1 MGRKVSIGVVG
12 SGGGLGTIVAGG
24 TGNTLTTAVTN
35 QNLVIDPN
43 GTGITQIVGATQLN
57 AQSELRLADADSSN
71 YIALKAAGTIA
82 SNYTLTW
89 PAATAAANGYVLATQ
104 TDGTLSWIS
113 LSSAGV
119 AVTDPGS
126 SATVH
131 YPIFATNSG
140 SVYTTG
146 QVTAMNNRS
155 NLAFVPSTGELTA
168 TAYLG
173 ANVYGSAANS
183 GTLTLG
189 GTTSATKATASVL
202 MTDAVA
208 SSSTTTGTLVVTG
221 GVGVSGKLNAAEIGV
236 TSTLVFPLTEVAQ
249 STNYTLALTDSN
261 KAVTMNSGSATTV
274 TVPPNST
281 VAFPTGAIVY
291 VSRIGAGTV
300 TLAAGAGV
308 TLTKTG
314 NLGANETILLR
325 KRDTNTWIVDDSSY
339 PLTAS
344 GGTTTSPTGYTL
356 HQFTT
361 AGSATL
367 TVS

>member
-35 QNLVIDPN
+35 QNLIIDPN

-89 PAATAAANGYVLATQ
+89 PAATAAANGYVLSTQ

-146 QVTAMNNRS
+146 QVTAMNNRA
-155 NLAFVPSTGELTA
+155 NLAFVPSTGILTA
-168 TAYLG
+168 TGYVG
-173 ANVYGSAANS
+173 ATHDGSTSNS
-183 GTLTLG
+183 GTLTLR
-189 GTTSATKATASVL
+189 GTSSATKATASVL
-202 MTDAVA
+202 MSDGVA
-208 SSSTTTGTLVVTG
+208 SSTTATGTLVVTG
-221 GVGVSGKLNAAEIGV
+221 GVGVSGQLTAATIVETSSIAFKENVNPIENALDLILQLVGV
-236 TSTLVFPLTEVAQ
+236 TYDRKDHDRHEAGLIAEDVYKIVPNLVSLDENGNPYGIQ
-249 STNYTLALTDSN
+249 YTKITAYLIESIKSL
-261 KAVTMNSGSATTV
+261 KQE
-274 TVPPNST
+274 
-281 VAFPTGAIVY
+281 I
-291 VSRIGAGTV
+291 
-300 TLAAGAGV
+300 
-308 TLTKTG
+308 
-314 NLGANETILLR
+314 NEL
-325 KRDTNTWIVDDSSY
+325 KR
-339 PLTAS
+339 
-344 GGTTTSPTGYTL
+344 
-356 HQFTT
+356 
-361 AGSATL
+361 
-367 TVS
+367 

>member
-35 QNLVIDPN
+35 QNLIIDPN

-89 PAATAAANGYVLATQ
+89 PAATAAANGYVLSTQ

-155 NLAFVPSTGELTA
+155 NLAFVPSTGILTA
-168 TAYLG
+168 TGYVG
-173 ANVYGSAANS
+173 ATHDGSTANS
-183 GTLTLG
+183 GTLTLR
-189 GTTSATKATASVL
+189 GTSSATKATASVL
-202 MTDAVA
+202 MSDGVA
-208 SSSTTTGTLVVTG
+208 SSTTATGTLVVTG
-221 GVGVSGKLNAAEIGV
+221 GVGVSGQLTAATIVETSSIAFKENVNPIENALDLILQLVGV
-236 TSTLVFPLTEVAQ
+236 TYDRKDHDRHEAGLIAEDVYKIVPNLVSLDENGNPYGIQ
-249 STNYTLALTDSN
+249 YTKITAYLIESIKSL
-261 KAVTMNSGSATTV
+261 KQE
-274 TVPPNST
+274 
-281 VAFPTGAIVY
+281 I
-291 VSRIGAGTV
+291 
-300 TLAAGAGV
+300 
-308 TLTKTG
+308 
-314 NLGANETILLR
+314 NEL
-325 KRDTNTWIVDDSSY
+325 KR
-339 PLTAS
+339 
-344 GGTTTSPTGYTL
+344 
-356 HQFTT
+356 
-361 AGSATL
+361 
-367 TVS
+367 